1 MSGGGGDSRTYS
13 SANSYSP
20 SARRESRSSQRGEH
34 AMSLLA
40 RRLLARPPQ
49 LLARPPRLP
58 CSGAQVL
65 QKRHHGD
72 FERVPPAG
80 PHEEVNIVIIS
91 RSGERIPI
99 LGKVGDNLLY
109 LLHNWRHKHPDV
121 ALEGACEAS
130 IACSTCHV
138 VVTQDYFDKLEEATE
153 DEDDML
159 DMAPGLTATSRLGCQ
174 IVLSKELDGLEVK
187 LPEHTRNFYVDGHVP
202 EPH

>member
-1 MSGGGGDSRTYS
+1 
-13 SANSYSP
+13 
-20 SARRESRSSQRGEH
+20 
-34 AMSLLA
+34 MSLLA
-40 RRLLARPPQ
+40 RRLLARPPL

-58 CSGAQVL
+58 CSGAQIL

-121 ALEGACEAS
+121 ALEGAC
-130 IACSTCHV
+130 
-138 VVTQDYFDKLEEATE
+138 
-153 DEDDML
+153 
-159 DMAPGLTATSRLGCQ
+159 
-174 IVLSKELDGLEVK
+174 
-187 LPEHTRNFYVDGHVP
+187 
-202 EPH
+202 

>member
-1 MSGGGGDSRTYS
+1 
-13 SANSYSP
+13 
-20 SARRESRSSQRGEH
+20 
-34 AMSLLA
+34 MSLLA
-40 RRLLARPPQ
+40 RQLLARPPR

-58 CSGAQVL
+58 CSGAQIL

-174 IVLSKELDGLEVK
+174 IILSKELDGLEVK

>member
-1 MSGGGGDSRTYS
+1 M
-13 SANSYSP
+13 
-20 SARRESRSSQRGEH
+20 
-34 AMSLLA
+34 
-40 RRLLARPPQ
+40 
-49 LLARPPRLP
+49 
-58 CSGAQVL
+58 
-65 QKRHHGD
+65 
-72 FERVPPAG
+72 
-80 PHEEVNIVIIS
+80 IIS

-109 LLHNWRHKHPDV
+109 LLHNWRHTHPDV

-138 VVTQDYFDKLEEATE
+138 VVAQDYFDRLEEATE

-174 IVLSKELDGLEVK
+174 IILSKELDGLEVK